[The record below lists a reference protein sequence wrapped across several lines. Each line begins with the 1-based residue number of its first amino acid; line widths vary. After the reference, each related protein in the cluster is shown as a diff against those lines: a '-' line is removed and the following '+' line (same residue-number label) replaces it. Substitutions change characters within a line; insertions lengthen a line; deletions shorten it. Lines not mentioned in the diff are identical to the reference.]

1 MGYTHVE
8 VCRETNMDK
17 HDVDHMNW
25 VFSREDFALTELE
38 KLYYTLETLIRP
50 IRTNRTNHYGLR
62 FKTDQTYMTNDG
74 YLLGSIVW
82 YMRCDVDS
90 VWYTVFGRTPE
101 QTLEKAIELF
111 TAYQELSEKDFDKWV
126 SDFTTTMKNQADDIT
141 R

>member
-1 MGYTHVE
+1 
-8 VCRETNMDK
+8 MDK

-50 IRTNRTNHYGLR
+50 IRTNRTDHYGLR

-82 YMRCDVDS
+82 YMRCDVDG
-90 VWYTVFGRTPE
+90 VRYKVFGRTPE
-101 QTLEKAIELF
+101 QTIEKAIELF
-111 TAYQELSEKDFDKWV
+111 TAYQDLSEKDFDKWI
-126 SDFTTTMKNQADDIT
+126 SEFTTAMKNQADDIA